1 MKLWISLGHTFGHAL
16 AKSNDSSAWRRSHM
30 FRTYCDILPQLS
42 LYRTVYQNISNIFSI
57 SLVSPIWTHSN
68 PAILLTKINGLA
80 QRWIPVML
88 EVCFCLLH
96 DQIGRRRCMQSSSL
110 KTDKG
115 YIPIHTRSERL
126 CNAFALWARW
136 YFHIFHG
143 LDVGFWKVVSRCF
156 KYEPGLPA
164 YTKIIL
170 AQRSHCLQ
178 QYRRAWSLVSCNV
191 ERPWLLDMAAIC
203 CNIDG

>member
-1 MKLWISLGHTFGHAL
+1 
-16 AKSNDSSAWRRSHM
+16 M

-42 LYRTVYQNISNIFSI
+42 LYRTVYQNIENISNIFFLHLFGI
-57 SLVSPIWTHSN
+57 SDMNTLKSSDLDQNQRPRATMNSCDAWGV
-68 PAILLTKINGLA
+68 LLSFTRPNRPETMHAKLQPHW
-80 QRWIPVML
+80 QR
-88 EVCFCLLH
+88 
-96 DQIGRRRCMQSSSL
+96 
-110 KTDKG
+110 
-115 YIPIHTRSERL
+115 IHTDTYPAWKIVQRVCL
-126 CNAFALWARW
+126 TRW